1 MRLPVE
7 NFLPLAA
14 LSLLAGCGGG
24 ARSYDAGQNPAASGG
39 PSADFPMVVGAPFAV
54 DGVTY
59 TPVDTMNYD
68 AVGYAAIGAEGG
80 AAVTAAHRTLPLPS
94 YIEVT
99 ALDTGKTI
107 LVRAERRGPMSG
119 RTLVELSP
127 GAAVQLG
134 IAGNPRAAV
143 RVRRMNPVEQDRALL
158 RMGQPAP
165 ARMDTP
171 KSLLTV
177 LGRKLDQQDGIIR
190 PVPVPITEPSVMPA
204 PIPAPTPAPAPL
216 KVKPGKAAA
225 KPIIKAP
232 AKPNPAPKPA
242 PVPAPVP
249 ASAPK
254 TAQAPAPKPAPKA
267 AEQGK
272 FAVQVGAFANRAN
285 ADAAARQV
293 GATASPAGKLWR
305 VRMGPFGSAAEAK
318 AALAK
323 AKAKGY
329 SDARI
334 QRAD

>member
-14 LSLLAGCGGG
+14 LTLLAGCGGG
-24 ARSYDAGQNPAASGG
+24 ARPYDAGQNPATTGG
-39 PSADFPMVVGAPFAV
+39 PSADFPMVVGAPFVV

-59 TPVDTMNYD
+59 TPVDSMNYD
-68 AVGYAAIGAEGG
+68 AVGYAAVGAEGG

-127 GAAVQLG
+127 GAAAQLG

-177 LGRKLDQQDGIIR
+177 LGRKLDQQEGIIR

-204 PIPAPTPAPAPL
+204 PVPAPAPTPAPL

-225 KPIIKAP
+225 KPK
-232 AKPNPAPKPA
+232 PAPKPV
-242 PVPAPVP
+242 PVPAPVL

-254 TAQAPAPKPAPKA
+254 TAPAPASKPAPKA

-272 FAVQVGAFANRAN
+272 FAVQVGAFSTRAN

-293 GATASPAGKLWR
+293 GGTASPAGKLWR
-305 VRMGPFGSAAEAK
+305 VRMGPFGSTAEAK